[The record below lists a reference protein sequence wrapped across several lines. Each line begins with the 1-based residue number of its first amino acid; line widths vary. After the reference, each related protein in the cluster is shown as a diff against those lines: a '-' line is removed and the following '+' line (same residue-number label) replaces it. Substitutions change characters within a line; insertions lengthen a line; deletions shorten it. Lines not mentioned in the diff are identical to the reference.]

1 MSSHR
6 SGNSLE
12 KKVNDLLRKYYGQNP
27 ESYFIEIPPY
37 TTPTGKIVKYKPDHI
52 IGNLIIESKN
62 ALYGGTPQKLA
73 DALIRM
79 QILKG
84 ITGKNP
90 ILVYQ
95 GESYDNY
102 IHNSPVTKEIIN
114 IIPDVLI
121 VSLTQFEEFLST
133 YVKPVETSMPAE
145 IFNWNN
151 FYKN

>member
-62 ALYGGTPQKLA
+62 ALRGGTPQKLV

-79 QILKG
+79 QILG
-84 ITGKNP
+84 DITGRNP

-102 IHNSPVTKEIIN
+102 IYNSPVMEKISNT
-114 IIPDVLI
+114 IPDVLI
-121 VSLTQFEEFLST
+121 VSLMQFEEFLST
-133 YVKPVETSMPAE
+133 SVKPMEMPMTVE
-145 IFNWNN
+145 IFNWKN